1 MSNKERGGH
10 ARPTTWKD
18 LPRSLCF
25 RRNMLLNNHLVDDP
39 TMEVRYWSEVA
50 STALARSVCCN
61 AKTRARNMSVACGLP
76 SVFVS

>member
-1 MSNKERGGH
+1 
-10 ARPTTWKD
+10 
-18 LPRSLCF
+18 
-25 RRNMLLNNHLVDDP
+25 LNNHLVDDP